1 MNEKAKKILPQNRFK
16 LQSSEW
22 ESQIQIRDKN
32 CLISKVRVLC
42 YLFAHLVSDGF
53 VWVPMF
59 APDLGTWIMG
69 LRNIGNANVIW
80 RLDFCVGWGPGRGT
94 TGDLT
99 SWHKLFDYI
108 WRVCFR
114 NLWESRRHARAI
126 GHCEILIL
134 TQRGPSCF
142 GSTRWTIFTVCF
154 VHSKFG
160 ESESRV

>member
-108 WRVCFR
+108 WREESLRVSAACAR
-114 NLWESRRHARAI
+114 HWPLWDSDFDPTGSFMLWQHQMNNF
-126 GHCEILIL
+126 HCLFCSLKIW
-134 TQRGPSCF
+134 RK
-142 GSTRWTIFTVCF
+142 R
-154 VHSKFG
+154 K
-160 ESESRV
+160 